1 MKKLESQINF
11 FQPYSELLEGIE
23 DYILRQEEEDEIPV
37 NDGDEEDELEEGIDE
52 NDVKLETTEAKD
64 IQDFLKDS
72 EKEKTRET
80 GLMDR
85 KLLLEKIS
93 MLNIQQRKIF
103 DDIISRLISGDFED
117 NPFLIY
123 ISGDAGTGKS
133 FLFNIIINAAKHI
146 LRESGDSL
154 EQPRVLNLAPSG
166 VAATIIDGKTIE
178 SALPIM
184 NRNRSGVIVQ
194 GAASK
199 ADLNFKYANLQL
211 ILIDEI
217 SMVGSNKNQ
226 SIHELL
232 TSLGYLDRHKPY
244 GGLSVILTGDLKQL
258 EPVKDSFIFKPPRIH
273 GRCRAAENLW
283 GCFENYHLTEKIRSA
298 GDLYFSELSDRI
310 GYNTMYE
317 KDVKFIE
324 ARDIDCPLA
333 KDPENFKKGKV
344 AYIVA
349 ENKQRAE
356 INKTLLSK
364 FYVEQ
369 DPVKNVAMDQMA
381 KDVFV
386 DPSLPYT
393 QTGGLPTCLELKK
406 FVPVMITVNSTVRR
420 YKENGKYGLFIH
432 F

>member
-1 MKKLESQINF
+1 
-11 FQPYSELLEGIE
+11 
-23 DYILRQEEEDEIPV
+23 
-37 NDGDEEDELEEGIDE
+37 
-52 NDVKLETTEAKD
+52 
-64 IQDFLKDS
+64 
-72 EKEKTRET
+72 
-80 GLMDR
+80 
-85 KLLLEKIS
+85 

-154 EQPRVLNLAPSG
+154 DQPRVLNLAPSG
-166 VAATIIDGKTIE
+166 VAATIINGKTIE
-178 SALPIM
+178 SALPIL
-184 NRNRSGVIVQ
+184 NRSRSGIIVQ
-194 GAASK
+194 GSAGK
-199 ADLNFKYANLQL
+199 ADLNFKYEKLQL

-226 SIHELL
+226 SIHEVL
-232 TSLGYLDRHKPY
+232 TSLGHLDRHRPY

-258 EPVKDSFIFKPPRIH
+258 EPVKDAFIFKPPRIH
-273 GRCRAAENLW
+273 GRNRAAENLW
-283 GCFENYHLTEKIRSA
+283 GYFENYHLTEKVRSA
-298 GDLYFSELSDRI
+298 GDLTFSGLCDRV
-310 GYNTMYE
+310 GYNTMTE
-317 KDVKFIE
+317 KDIQFL
-324 ARDIDCPLA
+324 ASRDIDCPLA
-333 KDPENFKKGKV
+333 ADPENFKQGKV

-349 ENKQRAE
+349 ENKRREQ
-356 INKTLLSK
+356 INKKLLYQ

-369 DPVKNVAMDQMA
+369 NPIKNVAKDQMA

-393 QTGGLPTCLELKK
+393 QTGGLPSCLDLKK

-420 YKENGKYGLFIH
+420 YKENGMYDSIISHLLFLFCFEYFH
-432 F
+432 QALLTEHDVS

>member
-1 MKKLESQINF
+1 M
-11 FQPYSELLEGIE
+11 LEGIE
-23 DYILRQEEEDEIPV
+23 DYIRQQEEEDEIPE
-37 NDGDEEDELEEGIDE
+37 NDGVEEDEEEGMDDNE
-52 NDVKLETTEAKD
+52 AKLETTEAKD

-80 GLMDR
+80 GLMDK

-178 SALPIM
+178 SALPIL

-199 ADLNFKYANLQL
+199 ADLNFKYEKLQL

-226 SIHELL
+226 TIHEVL

-244 GGLSVILTGDLKQL
+244 GGLSMILTGDLKQL
-258 EPVKDSFIFKPPRIH
+258 EPVQDSFIFKPPRVH

-283 GCFENYHLTEKIRSA
+283 GCFENFHLTEKVRSA
-298 GDLYFSELSDRI
+298 GDLYFSQLSDRI
-310 GYNTMYE
+310 GYNNMIE
-317 KDVKFIE
+317 KAGVHK
-324 ARDIDCPLA
+324 
-333 KDPENFKKGKV
+333 
-344 AYIVA
+344 
-349 ENKQRAE
+349 
-356 INKTLLSK
+356 
-364 FYVEQ
+364 
-369 DPVKNVAMDQMA
+369 
-381 KDVFV
+381 
-386 DPSLPYT
+386 
-393 QTGGLPTCLELKK
+393 
-406 FVPVMITVNSTVRR
+406 VRR
-420 YKENGKYGLFIH
+420 SLFNSSTTPCLITSINDKCARLNYLITSSASI
-432 F
+432 